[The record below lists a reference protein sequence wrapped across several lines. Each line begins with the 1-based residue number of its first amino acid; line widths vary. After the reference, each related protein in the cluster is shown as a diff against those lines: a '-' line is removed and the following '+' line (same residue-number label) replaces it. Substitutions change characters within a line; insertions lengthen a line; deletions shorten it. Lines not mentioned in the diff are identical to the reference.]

1 MQAPSGRGGSPWA
14 KPANRASGQQVS
26 QEDSGQFR
34 ESTQAMK
41 KTLLWMAVSV
51 AVTVALA
58 IVTGGKA
65 LVLFVFLPLFWPW
78 RKR

>member
-1 MQAPSGRGGSPWA
+1 
-14 KPANRASGQQVS
+14 
-26 QEDSGQFR
+26 
-34 ESTQAMK
+34 MK